1 MSSTNRKGNNPKRA
15 TLDYYPTP
23 SWAVHR
29 FLEACPLPGGFW
41 LEPCA
46 GDGAIIK
53 AVNSHRN
60 DIAWAANE
68 IQPDMIPKLEAI
80 PNVCTPVLCSDFLT
94 SSVQQQ
100 DFQVVI
106 TNPPFTLALECVKKS
121 LELGAEYVVFL
132 LRLNF
137 LASKGRSQFMK
148 EHTPDIY
155 VLSTRPAFTSDGQ
168 RDSIDYA
175 WFVWHRDK
183 VLGTPGK
190 LVMIPN
196 KDKP

>member
-29 FLEACPLPGGFW
+29 LIDFCDLPSGLW

-53 AVNSHRN
+53 AVNDKRP
-60 DIAWAANE
+60 DITWAANE
-68 IQPDMIPKLEAI
+68 IQSEMIPKLEAI
-80 PNVCTPVLCSDFLT
+80 PNIMTFGNNDFL
-94 SSVQQQ
+94 VAGNYVLE
-100 DFQVVI
+100 DLKVVI
-106 TNPPFTLALECVKKS
+106 TNPPFTLAMECVKKS
-121 LELGAEYVVFL
+121 LELGADYVVFL

-137 LASKGRSQFMK
+137 LASKGRSQFMS

-175 WFVWHRDK
+175 WFVWHRDRAI
-183 VLGTPGK
+183 GTPGK
-190 LVMIPN
+190 LVIIPN
-196 KDKP
+196 KDKK